1 MRLAEGICSAIG
13 KTPIIELKKIG
24 GDKHRVYGK
33 CEFLNPAGSIKD
45 RPALFMLK
53 RAIENNLINQD
64 TTIIE
69 SSSGNMAISLSMI
82 CNYLGLK
89 LICVIDPK
97 TTEQNIRLMK
107 LFGATIEYVSNPDP
121 NTGEYLPARL
131 QRVQSLLKKVKNSY
145 WTNQYENEQNY
156 FSHFE
161 TTMREIISHLSH
173 VDILFCGVSSC
184 GTIRG
189 CAEYVKKH
197 QLKTKII
204 AVDALGS
211 KIFTETKANRLLPG
225 LGAAIVPPLAAPE
238 MVDQVVYID
247 DQDCIVGC
255 HRLVT
260 QESILCGAS
269 SGGVLMAYESVKNSL
284 PEGATC
290 VLLFPDRGER
300 YLNTIYSDQWI
311 VEHFGD
317 ISHLWQIRE

>member
-1 MRLAEGICSAIG
+1 MRLPEGICSIIG
-13 KTPIIELKKIG
+13 QTPIIQLKKVG
-24 GDKHRVYGK
+24 GDRHRVYAK
-33 CEFLNPAGSIKD
+33 CEFLNPAGSVKD
-45 RPALFMLK
+45 RPALFMMKKALETNQIK
-53 RAIENNLINQD
+53 QD

-69 SSSGNMAISLSMI
+69 SSSGNMAISLAMI

-97 TTEQNIRLMK
+97 TTEQNITLMK
-107 LFGATIEYVSNPDP
+107 LFGAEIEYVSTPDP
-121 NTGEYLPARL
+121 ETGEYLPARL
-131 QRVQSLLKKVKNSY
+131 QRVQSLLKKIKNSY

-156 FSHFE
+156 FSHYE
-161 TTMREIISHLSH
+161 TTMREIVSGLNH
-173 VDILFCGVSSC
+173 VDALFCGVSSC

-197 QLKTKII
+197 QLETKII
-204 AVDALGS
+204 AVDAVGS
-211 KIFTETKANRLLPG
+211 KIFTETKAKRLLPG
-225 LGAAIVPPLAAPE
+225 LGAAIIPPLSVPE
-238 MVDQVVYID
+238 MIDQVVHVT

-260 QESILCGAS
+260 QESVLCGAS
-269 SGGVLMAYESVKNSL
+269 SGGVLMAYESVKESI

-311 VEHFGD
+311 MEHFGA
-317 ISHLWQIRE
+317 ILTYGK